1 MTRSRRPHIKRCFD
15 IDEATSVPPPRNSS
29 VQQAAP
35 GYGKRV
41 DVKRLAAVSEGGYWW
56 NPTTQELIEILPEH
70 HPDRRQNQ
78 ALITEAIRRWNGGTL
93 K

>member
-56 NPTTQELIEILPEH
+56 NPTTQELIEILPDD

-78 ALITEAIRRWNGGTL
+78 TLINAAIKRWNGETS